1 MAENIQNQN
10 AANAATQAANA
21 AVNAAQNAANTQ
33 NAPAPAPV
41 APQPQKEE
49 SSHLGWYVAGGIVIL
64 VGATAVISYRKGK
77 KAGREEERFR
87 READADAVAGA
98 ISAGMNASE
107 RYASDRNNDTR
118 GVNANRR

>member
-1 MAENIQNQN
+1 MAENINN

-21 AVNAAQNAANTQ
+21 AANAAQNAANAQ
-33 NAPAPAPV
+33 QAPAPAPTAP
-41 APQPQKEE
+41 APQQKEE
-49 SSHLGWYVAGGIVIL
+49 SSHLGWWVAGGVVLL
-64 VGATAVISYRKGK
+64 VGTAAVISYRKGK

>member
-1 MAENIQNQN
+1 MAENIQN
-10 AANAATQAANA
+10 AANAAQQAANA
-21 AVNAAQNAANTQ
+21 AANANVQQ
-33 NAPAPAPV
+33 
-41 APQPQKEE
+41 QQQKQE
-49 SSHLGWYVAGGIVIL
+49 SSHLGWYVAGGVVLL

-98 ISAGMNASE
+98 ISAGLNAGE
-107 RYASDRNNDTR
+107 RYSSSDRNTESR

>member
-1 MAENIQNQN
+1 MAENIN
-10 AANAATQAANA
+10 
-21 AVNAAQNAANTQ
+21 NAAQNAAQAAANAAANAAQNANTQ
-33 NAPAPAPV
+33 QPA
-41 APQPQKEE
+41 APQKQE
-49 SSHLGWYVAGGIVIL
+49 SSKIGWYVAGGIVLL

-98 ISAGMNASE
+98 ISAGLNASE

-118 GVNANRR
+118 GVSANRR

>member
-1 MAENIQNQN
+1 MAENINNN
-10 AANAATQAANA
+10 AANAAQAAANA
-21 AVNAAQNAANTQ
+21 AANAAQNAAQ
-33 NAPAPAPV
+33 NAQQTPAP
-41 APQPQKEE
+41 QQKQET
-49 SSHLGWYVAGGIVIL
+49 SHLGWWVAGGFVLVI
-64 VGATAVISYRKGK
+64 GATAVISYRKGK

-107 RYASDRNNDTR
+107 RYSTDRNTESR

>member
-1 MAENIQNQN
+1 MTEQQNN
-10 AANAATQAANA
+10 AANAATQAANTA
-21 AVNAAQNAANTQ
+21 AQAAQNAANAQ
-33 NAPAPAPV
+33 QQVPAA
-41 APQPQKEE
+41 APQEQK
-49 SSHLGWYVAGGIVIL
+49 SSKIGWYVAGGIVIL

-98 ISAGMNASE
+98 ISAGLNAGE
-107 RYASDRNNDTR
+107 RYSSDRNTESR

>member
-1 MAENIQNQN
+1 MAENIQN
-10 AANAATQAANA
+10 AANAAQQAANA
-21 AVNAAQNAANTQ
+21 AANANAQQ
-33 NAPAPAPV
+33 APV
-41 APQPQKEE
+41 QQQQQKQE
-49 SSHLGWYVAGGIVIL
+49 SSHLGWYVAGGVVLL

-98 ISAGMNASE
+98 ISAGLNAGE
-107 RYASDRNNDTR
+107 RYSSSDRNTESR

>member
-1 MAENIQNQN
+1 MAENIQNAAQN
-10 AANAATQAANA
+10 AAQQAANA
-21 AVNAAQNAANTQ
+21 AANAAQNA
-33 NAPAPAPV
+33 NAQQQVPA
-41 APQPQKEE
+41 APQKQE
-49 SSHLGWYVAGGIVIL
+49 SSHLGWWVAGGVVLL
-64 VGATAVISYRKGK
+64 VGTTAVISYRKGK

-107 RYASDRNNDTR
+107 RYASDRNTESR

>member
-1 MAENIQNQN
+1 MAENIQN
-10 AANAATQAANA
+10 AANAAQAAA
-21 AVNAAQNAANTQ
+21 NAAQNAQ
-33 NAPAPAPV
+33 NNA
-41 APQPQKEE
+41 QPQAAQQQKQE
-49 SSHLGWYVAGGIVIL
+49 SSHLGLWVAGGVVLL

-98 ISAGMNASE
+98 ISAGLNASE

-118 GVNANRR
+118 GVSANRR